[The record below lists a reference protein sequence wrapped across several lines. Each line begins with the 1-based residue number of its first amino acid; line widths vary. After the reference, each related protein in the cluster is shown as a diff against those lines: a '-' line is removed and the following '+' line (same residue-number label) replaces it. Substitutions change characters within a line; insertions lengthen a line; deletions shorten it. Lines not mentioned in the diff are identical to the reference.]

1 MWELLISAV
10 MAIALTVQMVRR
22 YRQEPRLIIT
32 DIALNVILFSLL
44 FLAVQL
50 LPITGAGTAL
60 EGIDIF
66 LMAMAIPP
74 LFLCCLEFS
83 RDAPSRLLVSI
94 LLFYAGALFLSPT
107 LKLGYTVLLGVAV
120 VLALSTIGAAAA
132 MRADPPE
139 KRKTYRDVE
148 ILFIVGVTSPVWI
161 AGGVEMIGEGWP
173 ISMWL
178 LQTFAVAAFATLVR
192 FGLFLTR
199 RQSEGFPRTLIGSVA
214 HALQDAA
221 IAISF
226 GIGVVVL
233 LQAQVSMASNDYLN
247 TENVTR
253 NALKLGRLGT
263 MERWAS
269 AAYEFAHGATSL
281 QALLLAF
288 PLLIAAQIALPHMR
302 IVSTTIRIRNTASA
316 LVLVLLGMSSFTF
329 FGRAAM
335 ERHDLGQ
342 NIARIE
348 AQVRSNEAARSQMA
362 ALAWVQKAIRDLPP
376 AEQRDLGQKL
386 QSSDQQQVKSV
397 ARLLA
402 RAARPVDTRN
412 EPQAETALAEVAKT
426 IDTTPGGREQP
437 AFLRATLNGVW
448 QTLVGAPPDGF
459 SDHQLDQT
467 RERLRTE
474 ERVLTSEL
482 QKGTIEIASNII
494 AELIPGDPAGRVE
507 IAAREFINEMVTEA
521 AREVFHNQ
529 VPHVVTTVQAAQVWI
544 NDVARR
550 GGRIGWDP
558 GELAQASRSAAAS
571 GSRDG
576 KIETRTFEIER
587 RIFEPRTRP
596 IRGR

>member
-1 MWELLISAV
+1 
-10 MAIALTVQMVRR
+10 
-22 YRQEPRLIIT
+22 
-32 DIALNVILFSLL
+32 
-44 FLAVQL
+44 
-50 LPITGAGTAL
+50 
-60 EGIDIF
+60 
-66 LMAMAIPP
+66 
-74 LFLCCLEFS
+74 
-83 RDAPSRLLVSI
+83 
-94 LLFYAGALFLSPT
+94 
-107 LKLGYTVLLGVAV
+107 
-120 VLALSTIGAAAA
+120 
-132 MRADPPE
+132 
-139 KRKTYRDVE
+139 
-148 ILFIVGVTSPVWI
+148 
-161 AGGVEMIGEGWP
+161 
-173 ISMWL
+173 
-178 LQTFAVAAFATLVR
+178 
-192 FGLFLTR
+192 
-199 RQSEGFPRTLIGSVA
+199 
-214 HALQDAA
+214 
-221 IAISF
+221 
-226 GIGVVVL
+226 
-233 LQAQVSMASNDYLN
+233 MASNDYLN
-247 TENVTR
+247 TENTTR

-335 ERHDLGQ
+335 ERHDLRQ

-412 EPQAETALAEVAKT
+412 ERQAETALAEVAKT

-467 RERLRTE
+467 RERLSTE

-529 VPHVVTTVQAAQVWI
+529 VPHVVTTVPGGAGLDQRCCAERRAHRLGSRRAGAG
-544 NDVARR
+544 VAI
-550 GGRIGWDP
+550 GGRIRIPRWQDRNAHLRDRTADLRAAHQADP
-558 GELAQASRSAAAS
+558 RPLTRGDLSDRSRTSIFEFCRPAFGPKPDLDVHRLRSAQNRVLINAAAL
-571 GSRDG
+571 
-576 KIETRTFEIER
+576 F
-587 RIFEPRTRP
+587 
-596 IRGR
+596 